1 MKLEIAEAL
10 LQRVLEKSSIPDE
23 RIDVYRKFF
32 QRMAKY
38 KYDNY
43 EQYATGMRFIE
54 KLALWLDQFDD
65 NDRETAID
73 FVKNRLVFVSQSEM
87 RLLVESCYPDL
98 IKPKLIETISQ
109 QNNIA
114 QWAVKQVVE
123 SEEYR
128 LLLRRSLFLGMS
140 DGARIDE
147 FRRANTG
154 KISHEQ
160 IYQTYELSDT
170 RALKMQQELVDDF
183 PSLFNRDIYEEEK
196 TFQHIFLL
204 DDFSASG
211 TSYLKYDR
219 DTDTF
224 KGKIGRFYKSLF
236 DDSKNLGKIFDRSTL
251 KIYVII
257 YLCTQQ
263 AKDAIESSFDAL
275 MGKYGHRPE
284 FFAMHLIP
292 NSFKLGAIYDPHI
305 YEICQKDAYY
315 DKRVQNKHTN
325 EGGGDNVKMGFGGC
339 ALPLILHHNTPNNS
353 IPLLWSYENLNFEG
367 LFPRI
372 PRHVVL

>member
-10 LQRVLEKSSIPDE
+10 LQRVLEKSTIPVE
-23 RIDVYRKFF
+23 RIDGYRKYF

-54 KLALWLDQFDD
+54 KLALWLNKIED
-65 NDRETAID
+65 NDREAAID
-73 FVKNRLVFVSQSEM
+73 FIKNRLVFVSQSEM

-98 IKPKLIETISQ
+98 IKPKLMETISHPKS
-109 QNNIA
+109 IPP
-114 QWAVKQVVE
+114 WAVNQIVG

-128 LLLRRSLFLGMS
+128 ILLRRSLFLGMS

-170 RALKMQQELVDDF
+170 RAQKMQKELVEDF
-183 PSLFNRDIYEEEK
+183 PSLFKREAKEGEK
-196 TFQHIFLL
+196 TFQRLFLL

-211 TSYLKYDR
+211 TSYLKYDKDA
-219 DTDTF
+219 DTL
-224 KGKIGRFYKSLF
+224 KGKIGCFYESLF
-236 DDSKNLGKIFDRSTL
+236 DKVKSLHKIFDPEL
-251 KIYVII
+251 KVYVII
-257 YLCTQQ
+257 YLCTEQ
-263 AKDAIESSFDAL
+263 ARGAIESNFEKL
-275 MGKYGHRPE
+275 QQKFGHRPE
-284 FFAMHLIP
+284 FFPMHLIP
-292 NSFKLGAIYDPHI
+292 NSFKLDVAKDRAIC
-305 YEICQKDAYY
+305 EICQKDVYY
-315 DKRVQNKHTN
+315 DKRVQNKHTDQ
-325 EGGGDNVKMGFGGC
+325 GGGNNVKMGFGSC

-353 IPLLWSYENLNFEG
+353 VPLLWSYEDLDFEG

>member
-10 LQRVLEKSSIPDE
+10 LQTVLEKSTIPAD
-23 RIDVYRKFF
+23 RIDGYRKYF

-54 KLALWLDQFDD
+54 KLALWLNQMDEI
-65 NDRETAID
+65 DREAAID
-73 FVKNRLVFVSQSEM
+73 FVKERLVFVSQAEM

-98 IKPKLIETISQ
+98 IKPKLMETISQ
-109 QNNIA
+109 QKSVPS
-114 QWAVKQVVE
+114 WVVNQIVG

-128 LLLRRSLFLGMS
+128 ILLRRSLFLGMS

-160 IYQTYELSDT
+160 IYQSYELSDT
-170 RALKMQQELVDDF
+170 RALKMQKELVEDF
-183 PSLFNRDIYEEEK
+183 PSLFKRSAKEEEK
-196 TFQHIFLL
+196 TFQRLFLL

-211 TSYLKYDR
+211 TSYLKHDK
-219 DTDTF
+219 DTGVLR
-224 KGKIGRFYKSLF
+224 GKIGRFYEALF
-236 DDSKNLGKIFDRSTL
+236 DDTKSLKRIFDLTAL
-251 KIYVII
+251 KVYVII
-257 YLCTQQ
+257 YLCTEQ
-263 AKDAIESSFDAL
+263 ARDTIVSDFDTL
-275 MGKYGHRPE
+275 YKKFGHRPE
-284 FFAMHLIP
+284 FYPMHLIP
-292 NSFKLGAIYDPHI
+292 DSFKLDISRDQMI
-305 YEICQKDAYY
+305 CEICQKDAYY
-315 DKRVQNKHTN
+315 DKRVQDKHT
-325 EGGGDNVKMGFGGC
+325 EKGGGANVKMGFSGC

-353 IPLLWSYENLNFEG
+353 VPLLWSYENLDFEG

>member
-10 LQRVLEKSSIPDE
+10 LQTVLEKSTIPAD
-23 RIDVYRKFF
+23 RIDEYRKYF

-54 KLALWLDQFDD
+54 KLALWLNQMDE
-65 NDRETAID
+65 NDREAAID
-73 FVKNRLVFVSQSEM
+73 FVKERLVFVSQSEM

-98 IKPKLIETISQ
+98 IKPKLMEKISQ
-109 QNNIA
+109 QKSIPH
-114 QWAVKQVVE
+114 WAVNQIVG

-128 LLLRRSLFLGMS
+128 ILLRRSLFLGMS

-147 FRRANTG
+147 FRRVNTG

-170 RALKMQQELVDDF
+170 RALKMQKELVDDF
-183 PSLFNRDIYEEEK
+183 PSLFKRPAKDEEK
-196 TFQHIFLL
+196 TFERLFLL

-211 TSYLKYDR
+211 TSYLKYDK
-219 DTDTF
+219 DADAL
-224 KGKIGRFYKSLF
+224 KGKIGRFYEALFDKTKSLE
-236 DDSKNLGKIFDRSTL
+236 KIFDPAL

-257 YLCTQQ
+257 YLCTEQ
-263 AKDAIESSFDAL
+263 ARDAIESNFDML
-275 MGKYGHRPE
+275 NERFGHRPE
-284 FFAMHLIP
+284 FFPMHLIP
-292 NSFKLGAIYDPHI
+292 NSFKLDPSRDHAIC
-305 YEICQKDAYY
+305 EICQKDAYY
-315 DKRVQNKHTN
+315 DKRVQDKHT
-325 EGGGDNVKMGFGGC
+325 EQGGGDNVKMGFSGC

-353 IPLLWSYENLNFEG
+353 VPLLWSYENLDFEG

>member
-10 LQRVLEKSSIPDE
+10 LQTVLEKSTIPAG
-23 RIDVYRKFF
+23 RIDGYRRYF

-54 KLALWLDQFDD
+54 KLALWLNQMDE

-73 FVKNRLVFVSQSEM
+73 FVMERLVFVSQSEM

-109 QNNIA
+109 QKSIPS
-114 QWAVKQVVE
+114 WAVNHIVG
-123 SEEYR
+123 SDEYR
-128 LLLRRSLFLGMS
+128 ILLRRSLFLGMS

-170 RALKMQQELVDDF
+170 RALKMQKELVDDF
-183 PSLFNRDIYEEEK
+183 PSLFKREAKEEEK
-196 TFQHIFLL
+196 TFQRLFLL

-211 TSYLKYDR
+211 TSYLKHDK
-219 DTDTF
+219 DADVL
-224 KGKIGRFYKSLF
+224 KGKIGRFYEALFDETKSLR
-236 DDSKNLGKIFDRSTL
+236 KIFDPAL
-251 KIYVII
+251 KVYVII
-257 YLCTQQ
+257 YLCTEQ
-263 AKDAIESSFDAL
+263 ARDTIESNFEL
-275 MGKYGHRPE
+275 LNEKFGHRPE
-284 FFAMHLIP
+284 FFPMHLIL
-292 NSFKLGAIYDPHI
+292 NSFKLDGSRDQAIC
-305 YEICQKDAYY
+305 EICQKEAYY
-315 DKRVQNKHTN
+315 DKRVQDKHT
-325 EGGGDNVKMGFGGC
+325 EQGGGENVKMGFGAC

-353 IPLLWSYENLNFEG
+353 VPLLWSYENLDFEG